1 MKKGFYFQLGRKE
14 IFVETSAQRKTQALA
29 SKIFKA
35 LIPHGYSI
43 PDNPST
49 RKELH
54 YYMQPATLEIRHC
67 NGCPDL
73 NVKPHDYYHISGKNF
88 SGYGSENVNDGNTII
103 ITV

>member
-54 YYMQPATLEIRHC
+54 YYMQPATLEIKHC
-67 NGCPDL
+67 PAVPDMDM
-73 NVKPHDYYHISGKNF
+73 KAHDYYNISGKNF
-88 SGYGSENVNDGNTII
+88 SGMGSNDINDGKTIVI
-103 ITV
+103 HV